1 MFLNLF
7 KGKGV
12 NMKSAL
18 LDKVK
23 EAVKQVEPSAQIILY
38 GSRARADFHE
48 GSDWDF
54 LILVDGVVDA
64 VRTDRVR
71 HAIYDVELETNEILS
86 SIVKNRQEWLSP
98 KFQIIP
104 LHENV
109 EREGIVL

>member
-1 MFLNLF
+1 
-7 KGKGV
+7 
-12 NMKSAL
+12 MKSLL

-23 EAVKQVEPSAQIILY
+23 NTVKQIEPSAEIILY
-38 GSRARADFHE
+38 GSRAREDFHE

-54 LILVDGVVDA
+54 LILVDGIVDA

-98 KFQIIP
+98 KFRIIP
-104 LHENV
+104 LHENI
-109 EREGIVL
+109 EREGIVI

>member
-1 MFLNLF
+1 
-7 KGKGV
+7 
-12 NMKSAL
+12 MKSIV

-23 EAVKQVEPSAQIILY
+23 AAVKQIEPSAEIILY
-38 GSRARADFHE
+38 GSRARDDFHR

-54 LILVDGVVDA
+54 LILVDGIVDA

-86 SIVKNRQEWLSP
+86 SIIKSREEWHSP
-98 KFQIIP
+98 KFRSIP

-109 EREGIVL
+109 DREGITI

>member
-1 MFLNLF
+1 
-7 KGKGV
+7 
-12 NMKSAL
+12 MKSLL

-23 EAVKQVEPSAQIILY
+23 NTVKQIEPSAEIILY
-38 GSRARADFHE
+38 GSRAREDFHE

-54 LILVDGVVDA
+54 LILVDGIVDA

-98 KFQIIP
+98 KFRIIP
-104 LHENV
+104 LHENID
-109 EREGIVL
+109 REGIVI